1 MKSVSALLAM
11 TFAMVTALAGCASDG
26 TESGA
31 SGSVAVNLIIG
42 NTDVTAVDFDVVCE
56 SGITLSGQFN
66 VNDEEDPPIF
76 ATIMDLPPG
85 DCTIALTAFDDAG
98 EALCTGSEDFT
109 VIADETVSVNIVL
122 TCVGDGIDP
131 LGNVNISATF
141 EEVEGNSCPRLH
153 FLNAVPDEVP
163 AEGSAVTV
171 LVSDK
176 NGDALTTA
184 LTATGGSFA
193 DPSAQSTTYTCDNA
207 NGSQTISVTVSD
219 GDVACDKSKS
229 FEVTCPGVN
238 LCEGVTC
245 DDDGNVCTDV
255 ACNPANGLCETSN
268 NTNECTAGGSGGDLA
283 VNGGFETG
291 NLDGWTPFCDGL
303 GTCEATTA
311 EANTGS
317 WSGLVLTSG
326 APANP
331 LIKQANVGIGIVQ
344 PNSEITIRFSLKGS
358 LAGASGVVFA
368 ELFSEIVP
376 EGVSKAEILGG
387 APLFPTDQWVDYE
400 FTTTTGPDVSNGV
413 TLQLAAIC
421 GAVEG
426 CVVEAYFDDVSI
438 VIPGGAGEPGTCS
451 EGICVPNPECST
463 AADCP
468 DDGNECTDALC
479 DAGTCGSS
487 NNTNVCDGGA
497 GTCDGAGVCV
507 PNAECAVPGD
517 CTDDGNECTDPVCNA
532 GVCDTSNNTNPCDGG
547 AGICGEGQCVPNAL
561 ALYSQDF
568 EPPMDPAAG
577 DALILDTAAETPLG
591 PWLFFANVFDGGGN
605 LKFNF
610 GPFGA
615 PNATVSP
622 SDTFI
627 SAVVTGEGDAPQGDQ
642 QLSVFSDYNCC
653 DRDPITGELRQGH
666 GNGTDLVEISVFQEL
681 NPIPNSLIGQR
692 LTFSFDAKA
701 GNIEG
706 ATTAVAYIQTLDPS
720 TGFSQTNF
728 VPVEMTSIPATW
740 NRYEA
745 VLDLTDPLLEG
756 QILQIGF
763 RSVASDFQG
772 SGIFYD
778 NVDASLTSAP

>member
-26 TESGA
+26 TEPGA
-31 SGSVAVNLIIG
+31 SGGVAVNLIIG

-176 NGDALTTA
+176 NGDPLTTA

-193 DPSAQSTTYTCDNA
+193 DPAAQSTTYTCDNA

-532 GVCDTSNNTNPCDGG
+532 GVCETSNNTNPCDGG
-547 AGICGEGQCVPNAL
+547 AGTCNEGVCEPGEQ

-568 EPPMDPAAG
+568 ESLDIASPTALG
-577 DALILDTAAETPLG
+577 DDG
-591 PWLFFANVFDGGGN
+591 WLYFGNVFDGTGAF
-605 LKFNF
+605 KFGF
-610 GPFGA
+610 GPFAA
-615 PNATVSP
+615 PN
-622 SDTFI
+622 
-627 SAVVTGEGDAPQGDQ
+627 GPQIVAIADGQGGPEQGVQ
-642 QLSVFSDYNCC
+642 QLNMYSNYECC
-653 DRDPITGELRQGH
+653 GPGTSNEGH
-666 GNGTDLVEISVFQEL
+666 FNGTDLVETIIFQEI
-681 NPIPNSLIGQR
+681 NPIPASYIGQ
-692 LTFSFDAKA
+692 TFEFSFDAKA
-701 GNIEG
+701 GNINDPSG
-706 ATTAVAYIQTLDPS
+706 TSTAQAFIRTLDPS
-720 TGFSQTNF
+720 AGFATTNNI
-728 VPVEMTSIPATW
+728 VVDTTAISANWT
-740 NRYEA
+740 RYNI
-745 VLDLTDPLLEG
+745 VLDLTDPALVG
-756 QILQIGF
+756 QILQFGYSTI
-763 RSVASDFQG
+763 AKDFEP
-772 SGIFYD
+772 SGNFYD
-778 NVDASLTSAP
+778 NNLATLTP